1 MNLKEIETPALH
13 KLDGYLEAV
22 SEFIR
27 TGELKWYFEVKLF
40 ECEEPVSDVGR
51 LIIAAYPDAKLEK
64 AEIPE
69 ASAQGMVETL
79 EHELGRFCPEIEALR
94 MLGPISTFTAAM
106 WSYLSECID
115 YEHARIFEYFSSEKD
130 SLLNGIAGDFAFIIY
145 NERLHRCL
153 ILSGA
158 TCD

>member
-27 TGELKWYFEVKLF
+27 TGELKWYFEAKLF
-40 ECEEPVSDVGR
+40 ECEESVPDIR
-51 LIIAAYPDAKLEK
+51 QLIVAAYPNAKPEK
-64 AEIPE
+64 AEIRE
-69 ASAQGMVETL
+69 ASAADMVDTL
-79 EHELGRFCPEIEALR
+79 EHELGRFCPPIEALR
-94 MLGPISTFTAAM
+94 VLGPISTFTAAL
-106 WSYLSECID
+106 WQYLSECID
-115 YEHARIFEYFSSEKD
+115 YEHSQIFEYFSSEKD
-130 SLLNGIAGDFAFIIY
+130 GLLCGIMGDFAFIIY
-145 NERLHRCL
+145 NEHLHRCL